1 LNLLENRAPDDG
13 LELNLRKAPRGAD
26 LFDDIRDMD
35 RLMSGRVPDKLERK
49 RNVTVRDDGDI
60 G

>member
-1 LNLLENRAPDDG
+1 
-13 LELNLRKAPRGAD
+13 
-26 LFDDIRDMD
+26 MD

>member
-13 LELNLRKAPRGAD
+13 LELNLCEAARGTD
-26 LFDDIRDMD
+26 LLDDIRDMD